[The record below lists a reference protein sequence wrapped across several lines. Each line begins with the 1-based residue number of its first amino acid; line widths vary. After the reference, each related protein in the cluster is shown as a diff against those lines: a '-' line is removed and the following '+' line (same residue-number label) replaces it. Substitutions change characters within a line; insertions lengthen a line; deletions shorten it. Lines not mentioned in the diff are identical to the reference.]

1 MKSRSPVLDFVTELL
16 VTKFLNTMLL
26 LCMRVVV
33 KTLIIMYIRIRVRIC
48 VRTRTRIRPD
58 P

>member
-1 MKSRSPVLDFVTELL
+1 MKSRNPVLDFVMEFL

-33 KTLIIMYIRIRVRIC
+33 KTLIIMYIRIRVRI
-48 VRTRTRIRPD
+48 RIRVHS
-58 P
+58 